1 MYHMVYGFLFIV
13 ALLGPWV
20 ACPLADRLSNLRANN
35 GRGMRVM
42 LVIIMLLAAVFYSL
56 LMCIPTVTR
65 FDSDHKPAVS
75 FICGPEGALLHH
87 ERCNDPACH
96 SWDTDEVSHLPYIS
110 IRTWFFFC
118 QVKQCSQCKLWSCSQ
133 ILNCEGHAC
142 ISKLNNA
149 HRSRWIKEYHFF
161 KSLGLQWVCLF
172 LSQLPDLLT
181 SGGLK
186 HHNFNSSSI
195 DMFSSWQ
202 KTKH

>member
-1 MYHMVYGFLFIV
+1 MVCGFLFFIV

-42 LVIIMLLAAVFYSL
+42 LVVIMLLAAVFYAL

-96 SWDTDEVSHLPYIS
+96 SWDTDVVGYFPYIS
-110 IRTWFFFC
+110 IKTLFFC
-118 QVKQCSQCKLWSCSQ
+118 CQVQ
-133 ILNCEGHAC
+133 
-142 ISKLNNA
+142 
-149 HRSRWIKEYHFF
+149 
-161 KSLGLQWVCLF
+161 
-172 LSQLPDLLT
+172 
-181 SGGLK
+181 
-186 HHNFNSSSI
+186 
-195 DMFSSWQ
+195 
-202 KTKH
+202 